1 MDYFFT
7 SDDTRIYYK
16 DWGSGQP
23 VVFSHGWP
31 LTSDAWGSQ
40 MTFLGSRGFRC
51 IAHDR
56 RGHGRSAQPWKGN
69 DMNGYA
75 DDLAELIEKLDL
87 KNCVL
92 IGHSTGGGEIARFI
106 GKYGTERVNKVVLVS
121 AVTPLMLKTQAN
133 PDGVP
138 MGVFDGFR
146 DAYLSDRTQFFL
158 EVASGP
164 FYGFNRPGATISQG
178 LINSWWRQSMM
189 SGHVNALECIRAF
202 SETDFTDDLKKIDA
216 PTLIIHGDDDQVVPI
231 DISARVSSKL
241 IPGAILKVYKG
252 GAHGLPEISKSKI
265 NGDLIEFLRQ

>member
-31 LTSDAWGSQ
+31 LSSDAWDSQ
-40 MTFLGSRGFRC
+40 MTFLASRGFRC

-56 RGHGRSAQPWKGN
+56 RGHGRSGQPWAGN
-69 DMNGYA
+69 NMDSYA
-75 DDLAELIEKLDL
+75 ADLATLIVKLDL

-92 IGHSTGGGEIARFI
+92 VGHSTGGGEIARYI
-106 GKYGTERVNKVVLVS
+106 GMFGIDRVAKVVLVS
-121 AVTPLMLKTQAN
+121 AVTPLMVKTQTN

-138 MGVFDGFR
+138 VGIFDGLR
-146 DAYLSDRTQFFL
+146 ESYLTDRAQFFL
-158 EVASGP
+158 EIASGP

-178 LINSWWRQSMM
+178 LINSWWRQGMM

-202 SETDFTDDLKKIDA
+202 SETDFTDDLKKINV
-216 PTLIIHGDDDQVVPI
+216 PTLIIHGDDDQIVPME
-231 DISARVSSKL
+231 ISARVSSKI

-252 GAHGLPEISKSKI
+252 GAHGLPEISKSKM
-265 NGDLIEFLRQ
+265 NSDLDEFLGQ

>member
-16 DWGSGQP
+16 DWGNGQP

-31 LTSDAWGSQ
+31 LTSDAWGAQ

-56 RGHGRSAQPWKGN
+56 RGHGRSAQPWNGN
-69 DMNGYA
+69 NMDTYA

-87 KNCVL
+87 RNCVL
-92 IGHSTGGGEIARFI
+92 IGHSTGGGEIARYI
-106 GKYGTERVNKVVLVS
+106 GKYGTGRVNKVVLVS
-121 AVTPLMLKTQAN
+121 AVTPLMLKTQSN

-146 DAYLSDRTQFFL
+146 DAYLSDRAQFFL
-158 EVASGP
+158 DVASGP

-178 LINSWWRQSMM
+178 LINSWWRQGMM
-189 SGHVNALECIRAF
+189 SGDVNAFECIRAF
-202 SETDFTDDLKKIDA
+202 SETDFTDDLKEINV

-231 DISARVSSKL
+231 DTTARISAKI
-241 IPGAILKVYKG
+241 IPGAILKVYRG
-252 GAHGLPEISKSKI
+252 GAHGLPEISKSKL
-265 NGDLIEFLRQ
+265 NGDLIEFLGT